1 MSNQQHTPEPW
12 ISVGSSIGIPNGKGA
27 FYMVPLFG
35 INQDRREADARRIAA
50 CVNACVGMETF
61 ILESVVGDGDS
72 IKHDLDDLT
81 AQRDQLLAALV
92 EARESL
98 QFAND
103 SPGGVAADTIWMIHR
118 PETLFDFMDAAIA
131 SVKES
136 K

>member
-1 MSNQQHTPEPW
+1 MSNE
-12 ISVGSSIGIPNGKGA
+12 ISTSAAP
-27 FYMVPLFG
+27 VPAAVPDWWN
-35 INQDRREADARRIAA
+35 IRRE
-50 CVNACVGMETF
+50 
-61 ILESVVGDGDS
+61 GDS
-72 IKHDLDDLT
+72 IVVTKSSVGGYVAHKDKDNIASEILYFLANDMLSAAPAAPAVQDDVVK
-81 AQRDQLLAALV
+81 QRDELLAVLV
-92 EARESL
+92 EAREAL

>member
-1 MSNQQHTPEPW
+1 MSNE
-12 ISVGSSIGIPNGKGA
+12 ISTSAAP
-27 FYMVPLFG
+27 VPAAV
-35 INQDRREADARRIAA
+35 QDD
-50 CVNACVGMETF
+50 
-61 ILESVVGDGDS
+61 VV
-72 IKHDLDDLT
+72 K
-81 AQRDQLLAALV
+81 QRDELLAALV
-92 EARESL
+92 EAREAL